1 MSDRM
6 RISLMRRWTRIG
18 VLFNAAPAA
27 ERVDLEAL
35 VLDTAAHARSD
46 ERLFVMAAS
55 WLAAHHHLLDAR
67 RLGRRLTG
75 THVDVET
82 SAVAGAILSFART
95 GVTGPT
101 ALDAA
106 IRHCRPLPKLAPLFP
121 QLEAHP
127 GLLALVK
134 KEALPLFKAWG
145 FWHNDATL
153 KLNAIRPAT
162 WIVQH
167 CPELRIRAL
176 LGAGLDA
183 EIVELLLEAPRTAAD
198 LAGATETTYAAVHA
212 AVTRLLGRGVLVHVR
227 GETRGRAR
235 PLAANAELLTAI
247 AA

>member
-1 MSDRM
+1 M

-18 VLFNAAPAA
+18 ALFNTAPAA
-27 ERVDLEAL
+27 ERVDLESL
-35 VLDTAAHARSD
+35 VLDTAAHARGD
-46 ERLFVMAAS
+46 ERLVVMEAS
-55 WLAAHHHLLDAR
+55 WLAVHHHLLDAR
-67 RLGRRLTG
+67 RLGRRLTNA
-75 THVDVET
+75 DAET
-82 SAVAGAILSFART
+82 SAVAGAVLSLARS
-95 GVTGPT
+95 GVTGSS

-121 QLEAHP
+121 QLESHP

-162 WIVQH
+162 WIVKH
-167 CPELRIRAL
+167 CPELRVRAL

-183 EIVELLLEAPRTAAD
+183 EIVELLLEAPRTAAE
-198 LAGATETTYAAVHA
+198 LAAATETTYAAVHA

-227 GETRGRAR
+227 GKAPGRAR
-235 PLAANAELLTAI
+235 PLAANAELLTPI